1 MAPAKPPASL
11 EWEPLDEQ
19 QVDIF
24 AHCVAELGP
33 ELRNLPDDL
42 VTMLVRGYVG
52 EKDPKQC
59 AVEHMIETS
68 DWRKENDI
76 ETALTPKRLPE
87 NRQEFER
94 LWRSSIIGEDADGH
108 PIVMESIGKI
118 PTKEFAAAFTGD
130 AAKEANF
137 LAHSAFNKE
146 ILRKRNIVKSNE
158 QQKRIYKMVVVLD
171 LAGLSMS
178 HLGSTF
184 TGLLKTYIGKFSN
197 LYPESLHKLLVIN
210 APFVFSGAWGAIS
223 LLMHPVTRAKI
234 HIISNPKYAL
244 DELKKMGSKLD
255 FSFEEAYAKAPPL
268 SSLAPQLQQIPPPFN
283 PPNERRPR
291 TE

>member
-1 MAPAKPPASL
+1 M
-11 EWEPLDEQ
+11 
-19 QVDIF
+19 
-24 AHCVAELGP
+24 
-33 ELRNLPDDL
+33 
-42 VTMLVRGYVG
+42 
-52 EKDPKQC
+52 
-59 AVEHMIETS
+59 
-68 DWRKENDI
+68 
-76 ETALTPKRLPE
+76 
-87 NRQEFER
+87 
-94 LWRSSIIGEDADGH
+94 
-108 PIVMESIGKI
+108 
-118 PTKEFAAAFTGD
+118 
-130 AAKEANF
+130 
-137 LAHSAFNKE
+137 
-146 ILRKRNIVKSNE
+146 RKRNIVKSNE

-255 FSFEEAYAKAPPL
+255 FSFEEVRAKSSVQSGDTADARAARRARVHLAVGHSRVPCVRAGRLALDANGAALATHSAQAYAKAPPL